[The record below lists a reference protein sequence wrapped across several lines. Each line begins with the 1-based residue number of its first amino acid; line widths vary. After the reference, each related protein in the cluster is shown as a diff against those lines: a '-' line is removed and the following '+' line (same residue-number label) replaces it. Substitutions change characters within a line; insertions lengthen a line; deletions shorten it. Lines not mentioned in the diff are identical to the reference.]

1 MRDMRRDRTPR
12 TDVSPMAQRAIEK
25 ARLLGKRN
33 EAYAQPMVVGGAYD
47 RSAIMIAAIAQ
58 ARYLR
63 SQGCKDAWS
72 VMIGAALKTIWAN
85 AKAVRKA
92 GAH

>member
-1 MRDMRRDRTPR
+1 
-12 TDVSPMAQRAIEK
+12 MAQKAIEK

-47 RSAIMIAAIAQ
+47 RSAIMKAAIAQ

-63 SQGCKDAWS
+63 AHGSKEAWS
-72 VMIGAALKTIWAN
+72 RLIGAALKAIWAN
-85 AKAVRKA
+85 AKAVRLA